1 MILNQAATN
10 IQKVFKRFSEKD
22 HLLTLINDKYKR
34 DMRQP
39 TLLLQSIY
47 RQMKVSQLAKQE
59 YFIMHLREKL
69 IRAIS
74 KVQALIRR
82 RLTQKRAKFCQ
93 LARVIMMRR
102 DDAAVII

>member
-22 HLLTLINDKYKR
+22 HLLTLINDRYKR

-47 RQMKVSQLAKQE
+47 RQMKVS
-59 YFIMHLREKL
+59 
-69 IRAIS
+69 
-74 KVQALIRR
+74 
-82 RLTQKRAKFCQ
+82 
-93 LARVIMMRR
+93 
-102 DDAAVII
+102 